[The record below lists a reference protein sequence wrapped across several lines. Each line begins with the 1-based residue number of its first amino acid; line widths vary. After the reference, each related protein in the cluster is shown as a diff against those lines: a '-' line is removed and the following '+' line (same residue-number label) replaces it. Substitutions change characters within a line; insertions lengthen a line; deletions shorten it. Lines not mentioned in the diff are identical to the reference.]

1 MDSDGSRD
9 YVLLEGWSE
18 VATFQTIS
26 EALRFQEFMENLHP
40 RRKFDVC
47 LKRGGF
53 MRLRAGGIPAEE
65 DQDKDPLEWLMLIAL
80 KGGGEEHGRRNEVV
94 PSDKGG
100 RPGELSQG
108 FRE

>member
-40 RRKFDVC
+40 RRKFDLC

-53 MRLRAGGIPAEE
+53 MRLRAGGIPAE